1 MTRWPAPKLMG
12 HFVPQA
18 EVPSHQFEGR
28 YRTLHSLP
36 SSLVTPN
43 GIRIGSETFSVIGFR
58 SAPARQATRFY
69 VVLAGGPTFRNL
81 QGGEVASPALGK
93 QHSAKKEQQGAYS
106 TEGTRVRPRPSWGTL
121 DSSVLDQLH
130 EGLIATDLDANITGG
145 NNAALQMYGYSP
157 AELLGNNLALLY
169 PVEESALLHS
179 AAIASVQEKGH
190 HQAEL
195 RTRSKSGNDVYV
207 RLSLTMLVD
216 ENSAPAGMV
225 AILVDITE
233 RKLLEFALKQ
243 NQEKRPK
250 AADLDRLAQEE
261 KPDLVHRQINDSLFL
276 MASPLMHK
284 FMTMVDR
291 VAACPEIVLITGET
305 GSGKELIARSVH
317 DNSHRRSKPW
327 VDINCAALPEHLV
340 ESELFGYEKGAFSG
354 ADASK
359 PGLFEMAD
367 KGTLFL
373 DEIGELQL
381 QTQVKLLRV
390 LDGQPFYRLGG
401 HRKIKVDV
409 RIVAATN
416 QDLEAAVRDGR
427 FRQDLFHRLGHFQLR
442 VPPLRDRPEDI
453 VALAEHFLRLKA
465 PSKNFSSQAIS
476 ALLSHGWLG
485 NIRELRNLVAKM
497 AMESSS
503 SEIDFSRL
511 SAALTGEPT
520 ALRQTA
526 SLPVSNLDSM
536 EEQMIIK
543 ALERTGGQRTL
554 AAEQLGISRRT
565 LSRKLKEYNISFAP
579 GESTASLGFI
589 SNEQQKFF
597 RARVETAVTIR
608 NSQGEEICVQ
618 GVNLSPGGMG
628 LDGLKEPL
636 RFAGLLDIS
645 FVLPESEI
653 LFQAKARLMWIGEE
667 GRVGIRFAVIEPA
680 LFEQLQHWTD
690 HKMKEEG
697 WEFPA

>member
-1 MTRWPAPKLMG
+1 MPTPHHSSEQQEPLNGAPTNGGGNAMSTQSQMAVFSADLQG
-12 HFVPQA
+12 EFSACNAAFIRLFGYSSQ
-18 EVPSHQFEGR
+18 ELLGR
-28 YRTLHSLP
+28 DFSALFGQTEKANGETHSLLRKEILSATSTP
-36 SSLVTPN
+36 GGYHCRLFARPKTGSSFPVQFSATILSSTPM
-43 GIRIGSETFSVIGFR
+43 
-58 SAPARQATRFY
+58 A
-69 VVLAGGPTFRNL
+69 
-81 QGGEVASPALGK
+81 
-93 QHSAKKEQQGAYS
+93 
-106 TEGTRVRPRPSWGTL
+106 
-121 DSSVLDQLH
+121 
-130 EGLIATDLDANITGG
+130 LIAVVVPVAEANITS
-145 NNAALQMYGYSP
+145 AATPSGSP
-157 AELLGNNLALLY
+157 AHGSF
-169 PVEESALLHS
+169 VDG
-179 AAIASVQEKGH
+179 SV
-190 HQAEL
+190 
-195 RTRSKSGNDVYV
+195 
-207 RLSLTMLVD
+207 
-216 ENSAPAGMV
+216 APGV
-225 AILVDITE
+225 ISRKIDDTQFIL
-233 RKLLEFALKQ
+233 
-243 NQEKRPK
+243 
-250 AADLDRLAQEE
+250 
-261 KPDLVHRQINDSLFL
+261 
-276 MASPLMHK
+276 ASPVMHK
-284 FMTMVDR
+284 FMALVDR
-291 VAACPEIVLITGET
+291 VAGHAETVLITGET
-305 GSGKELIARSVH
+305 GTGKELIARTIHES
-317 DNSHRRSKPW
+317 SHRRSRPW
-327 VDINCAALPEHLV
+327 VDINCAALPENLV

-427 FRQDLFHRLGHFQLR
+427 FRQDLFHRLGQFQLR
-442 VPPLRDRPEDI
+442 VPPLRERPEDI

-476 ALLSHGWLG
+476 ALLSHAWPG

-497 AMESSS
+497 AMESTGY
-503 SEIDFSRL
+503 EIDFSRL
-511 SAALTGEPT
+511 NAALTGEPA

-526 SLPVSNLDSM
+526 SMPVSNLDSM

-565 LSRKLKEYNISFAP
+565 LSRKLKEYNINFAP

-597 RARVETAVTIR
+597 RTRVQLPVTIR
-608 NSQGEEICVQ
+608 SSQGEEICVQ
-618 GVNLSPGGMG
+618 GVNLSTGGMG

-636 RFAGLLDIS
+636 RFAGLLDVS

-680 LFEQLQHWTD
+680 LFEQLQHWTN